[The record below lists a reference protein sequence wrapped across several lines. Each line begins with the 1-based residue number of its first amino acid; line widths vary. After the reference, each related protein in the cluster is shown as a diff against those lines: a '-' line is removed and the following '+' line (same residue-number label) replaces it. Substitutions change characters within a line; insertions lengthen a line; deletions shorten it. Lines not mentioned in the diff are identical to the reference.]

1 MCAIVGSIS
10 VHVWWSSGGN
20 WTAMEDQ
27 EQYDPHN
34 IFSSEKQI
42 DVALAQ
48 QILSKSSAEG
58 FKLQRQYHEVNAI
71 WADSERRSIIT
82 IPKTSRGHG
91 QTEGNEFTPSQ
102 RLTKSEIPR
111 CAEAPSYL

>member
-1 MCAIVGSIS
+1 
-10 VHVWWSSGGN
+10 
-20 WTAMEDQ
+20 MEDQ

-71 WADSERRSIIT
+71 
-82 IPKTSRGHG
+82 
-91 QTEGNEFTPSQ
+91 
-102 RLTKSEIPR
+102 
-111 CAEAPSYL
+111 